1 MLTTEQLQQIA
12 DDPKEYLSR
21 NYRIEMRIKAKRD
34 RIEHLHNICN
44 STTQEIKPV
53 VVYTGPSKKLENCI
67 CEAIDLE
74 TEIRQEIVVLE
85 QIQRETAEAIRL
97 LMTNEN
103 HKVLLE
109 LRYLTGKRWEEIA
122 VDMDFTYR
130 WTMTLHQQALAEM
143 RKNAKTFGESALI
156 HI

>member
-143 RKNAKTFGESALI
+143 RKNAKTFGESALT

>member
-109 LRYLTGKRWEEIA
+109 LRYLTGKHWEEIA

-143 RKNAKTFGESALI
+143 RKNAKTFGESALT

>member
-12 DDPKEYLSR
+12 DNPKEYLSR

-74 TEIRQEIVVLE
+74 TEIKQEIVVLE
-85 QIQRETAEAIRL
+85 QVQRETAEAIRL

-130 WTMTLHQQALAEM
+130 WTMTLHKQALAEM
-143 RKNAKTFGESALI
+143 RKKAKTFDKSALI

>member
-97 LMTNEN
+97 LMTKEN

-143 RKNAKTFGESALI
+143 RNNAKTFGESALI
-156 HI
+156 HL

>member
-143 RKNAKTFGESALI
+143 RKNAKNFQ
-156 HI
+156 

>member
-1 MLTTEQLQQIA
+1 MLTAEQLQQIA